1 MFHFEENSV
10 KCGVQYEQFI
20 LEELQYVMDAD
31 GLASSHPV
39 YIPVN
44 HPDEISQIFDI
55 ISYSKVRPLPL
66 CLVD

>member
-1 MFHFEENSV
+1 MQH
-10 KCGVQYEQFI
+10 EQFI
-20 LEELQYVMDAD
+20 LEELQYVMDVD

-55 ISYSKVRPLPL
+55 ISYSKVWPLPL
-66 CLVD
+66 CFVD